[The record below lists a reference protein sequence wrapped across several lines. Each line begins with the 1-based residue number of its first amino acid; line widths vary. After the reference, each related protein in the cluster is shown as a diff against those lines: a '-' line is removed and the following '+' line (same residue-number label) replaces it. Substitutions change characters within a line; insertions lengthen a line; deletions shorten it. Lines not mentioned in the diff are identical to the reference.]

1 MVHLPEDFVCE
12 TRRIMGDERFERYL
26 KAFEEEPPVSIR
38 LNPRKSLVP
47 APSPNKEKSVGMSPI
62 AEGWG
67 GEPVPWCSDGYY
79 LARRP
84 NFTMDPL
91 FHAGCY
97 YVQEASS
104 MFLWHVVNEE
114 LRIKNEE
121 FAAAKVGSPERDS
134 SFFIL
139 HSSFNCLDLCAAPGG
154 KSTLL
159 RSVLPEGSTLISN
172 EPIRNRYQV
181 LAENVQKWG
190 YPDHVV
196 TNLYPRDFV
205 KGKQRFDLILC
216 DVPCSGEGMFRKDA
230 ATIGEWSLRN
240 VEKCQQLQR
249 EIVSDAWKCL
259 NDGGLLIYST
269 CTLNTKENEEN
280 VRWIVDELGAEV
292 LPVATKPEWNITGSL
307 LEGFTEPVY
316 RFIPGIARGEGLFLC
331 VLRKGGVW
339 KVECGVRNVECGMRN
354 EECGRRNE
362 NRLSACSLSS
372 SSDGKNI
379 SHSTFHT
386 PHSTLYINLSYSQAI
401 AYLRGEALVLPEDT
415 PRGLVTVAFMGHP
428 LGQVKNIGSRAN
440 NLYPKAWRIKT
451 THIPQDYEA
460 ILRHS

>member
-1 MVHLPEDFVCE
+1 MVHLPEDFVRE
-12 TRRIMGDERFERYL
+12 TRRTMGDERFERYL

-38 LNPRKSLVP
+38 LNPRKSLISD
-47 APSPNKEKSVGMSPI
+47 PSSNMEGSSGMSPI

-67 GEPVPWCSDGYY
+67 GEPVPWCSNGYY

-91 FHAGCY
+91 LHAGCY

-104 MFLWHVVNEE
+104 MFLEE
-114 LRIKNEE
+114 VIRQYLEAENRKSKIRK
-121 FAAAKVGSPERDS
+121 
-134 SFFIL
+134 
-139 HSSFNCLDLCAAPGG
+139 CLDLCAAPGG

-181 LAENVQKWG
+181 LVENVQKWG
-190 YPDHVV
+190 NSDHVV

-205 KGKQRFDLILC
+205 KSKQRFDLILC

-249 EIVSDAWKCL
+249 EIVCDAWKCL
-259 NDGGLLIYST
+259 NESGLLIYST
-269 CTLNTKENEEN
+269 CTFNTKENEEN

-292 LPVATKPEWNITGSL
+292 LPVAIKPEWNITSSL
-307 LEGFTEPVY
+307 LEGFIEPVY
-316 RFIPGIARGEGLFLC
+316 RFIPGITRGEGLFMC
-331 VLRKGGVW
+331 AMRKEGGGL
-339 KVECGVRNVECGMRN
+339 KVEGG
-354 EECGRRNE
+354 GRIPKGQNHFSF
-362 NRLSACSLSS
+362 N
-372 SSDGKNI
+372 
-379 SHSTFHT
+379 
-386 PHSTLYINLSYSQAI
+386 PPPSTLHVNLSYPQAI

-415 PRGLVTVAFMGHP
+415 PRGLVTVAFMGYP
-428 LGQVKNIGSRAN
+428 LGQVKNIGCRAN